1 VGRVADVETGFLYEM
16 LEVFTVAM
24 LRLASLESRARPC
37 HGEDEM
43 ICLEGLIAALE
54 TDIAVLSPVVSVVEF
69 FR

>member
-1 VGRVADVETGFLYEM
+1 MGFLYEM

-24 LRLASLESRARPC
+24 LRLASLESRAKPC
-37 HGEDEM
+37 HAEGEM

-54 TDIAVLSPVVSVVEF
+54 MDIAELSPVVSEVGF

>member
-1 VGRVADVETGFLYEM
+1 M

-37 HGEDEM
+37 HAEGEI

-54 TDIAVLSPVVSVVEF
+54 RDIAVLSRVVSNVDLF
-69 FR
+69 FRRRYTVK